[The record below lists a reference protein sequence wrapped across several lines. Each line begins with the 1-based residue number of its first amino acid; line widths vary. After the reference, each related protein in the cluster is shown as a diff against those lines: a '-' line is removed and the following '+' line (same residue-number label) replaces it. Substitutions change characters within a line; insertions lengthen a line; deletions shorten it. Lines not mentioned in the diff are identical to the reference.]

1 MGYRHHFYL
10 LENSFI
16 ERIREN
22 NTIKEL
28 IEFLKKESPDA
39 VEDYGD
45 DDFHI
50 ALYHLGPDMFDFGKH
65 YEHAVEIQKTGTPLF
80 ASEELTEYFDDYKPY
95 ICGKEAF
102 LSAIEYSRKHTLEY
116 FQSLLMTSEELFAI
130 QKYPDTRTPEEKM
143 KAAVMD
149 KIHEWQKYSEE
160 NPEMNVSK
168 ELDDHL
174 LPYNL
179 DENSSVIV
187 RSWSYEY
194 QVFELVRRMKT
205 IDWEK
210 YSVLFMGW

>member
-1 MGYRHHFYL
+1 MYL
-10 LENSFI
+10 
-16 ERIREN
+16 
-22 NTIKEL
+22 
-28 IEFLKKESPDA
+28 
-39 VEDYGD
+39 
-45 DDFHI
+45 
-50 ALYHLGPDMFDFGKH
+50 
-65 YEHAVEIQKTGTPLF
+65 
-80 ASEELTEYFDDYKPY
+80 
-95 ICGKEAF
+95 
-102 LSAIEYSRKHTLEY
+102 
-116 FQSLLMTSEELFAI
+116 
-130 QKYPDTRTPEEKM
+130 DTRTPEEKM

-149 KIHEWQKYSEE
+149 KIHEWQKFSEE